1 MRRREPGDTGTY
13 RACENRSVARRIH
26 TALIALL
33 ALFALAGPAHAAGG
47 NYMFDGGTAKE
58 RRQVRAAL
66 DASRFDWNLVPARV
80 TIHLERGN
88 EPHATPGHIYLD
100 TKLLA
105 AGRFAWATVQD
116 EYAHQVDFFLFDAA
130 KRERLNRELGGK
142 DWCYGVQGLAH
153 SDYGCERF
161 SSTLVWAFWQ
171 SKDNA
176 YKPKSKNDES
186 AAMAPAKFRSL
197 VGDVLAGR

>member
-1 MRRREPGDTGTY
+1 MFKILRNAVILAHAALALTGT
-13 RACENRSVARRIH
+13 
-26 TALIALL
+26 
-33 ALFALAGPAHAAGG
+33 AHAAGG
-47 NYMFDGGTAKE
+47 NYVFEGATPAQQT
-58 RRQVRAAL
+58 QVRSAL
-66 DASRFDWNLVPARV
+66 NASRFDWNVVPAQV
-80 TIHLERGN
+80 TIHVAPGIGSYS
-88 EPHATPGHIYLD
+88 TPGRIYLD
-100 TKLLA
+100 ANLLA

-130 KRERLNRELGGK
+130 KRDRLNRELGGK

-161 SSTLVWAFWQ
+161 SSTLVWSYWQ

-186 AAMAPAKFRSL
+186 AAMAPAKFRAL
-197 VGDVLAGR
+197 LGQLLAN